1 MCTVYFVLAIV
12 LANSYTVYC
21 LLFLKTVNSTKIT
34 VKKKTVLPVSPEYYH
49 NLFHGQ
55 SGAQTPQSVFDADFE
70 ILELNTSIQMTHD
83 THKYSINVEPIL
95 QCKNIVHFE

>member
-34 VKKKTVLPVSPEYYH
+34 VKKKQTVKPTTPDIRRVWKKMWSTWAKYACKCKARQKQEARQKTAKMSE
-49 NLFHGQ
+49 G
-55 SGAQTPQSVFDADFE
+55 GAWT
-70 ILELNTSIQMTHD
+70 
-83 THKYSINVEPIL
+83 
-95 QCKNIVHFE
+95 